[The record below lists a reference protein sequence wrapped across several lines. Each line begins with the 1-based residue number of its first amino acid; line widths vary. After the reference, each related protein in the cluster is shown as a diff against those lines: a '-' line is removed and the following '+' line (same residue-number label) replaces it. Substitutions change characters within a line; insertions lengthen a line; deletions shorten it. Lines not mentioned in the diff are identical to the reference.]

1 MARRHERAGASVI
14 AGAGLGLLLAL
25 SGLQAGSAKPDSAPV
40 TARGVVRVKDPD
52 THIFPRPDLFATP
65 IGGAPLNSSYYVLS
79 QIPDWRQVMLT
90 QGAGWI
96 PDAHLVLP
104 RAERKSYFLGVH
116 SSRVFYGAL
125 CGSLLGDAAGVVA
138 EEALIYQTL
147 AGFSVNSVVKGSNGV
162 SRTTIDLSIMSGAI
176 GLALTPAAA
185 AFGAWDE
192 GEQEQPGG
200 SLARSWGIATVS
212 GLAFTMV
219 GVGLDELM
227 QAATNGSSPP
237 LFSLVG
243 MVMGPTLGAAWA
255 YESSQ
260 PQGGPP
266 GFLSEHLRLPAVGL
280 CMTGCDRTLSR
291 AGVNARLLNL
301 QF

>member
-1 MARRHERAGASVI
+1 
-14 AGAGLGLLLAL
+14 
-25 SGLQAGSAKPDSAPV
+25 
-40 TARGVVRVKDPD
+40 
-52 THIFPRPDLFATP
+52 
-65 IGGAPLNSSYYVLS
+65 
-79 QIPDWRQVMLT
+79 
-90 QGAGWI
+90 
-96 PDAHLVLP
+96 
-104 RAERKSYFLGVH
+104 
-116 SSRVFYGAL
+116 
-125 CGSLLGDAAGVVA
+125 
-138 EEALIYQTL
+138 
-147 AGFSVNSVVKGSNGV
+147 
-162 SRTTIDLSIMSGAI
+162 
-176 GLALTPAAA
+176 
-185 AFGAWDE
+185 
-192 GEQEQPGG
+192 
-200 SLARSWGIATVS
+200 
-212 GLAFTMV
+212 MV